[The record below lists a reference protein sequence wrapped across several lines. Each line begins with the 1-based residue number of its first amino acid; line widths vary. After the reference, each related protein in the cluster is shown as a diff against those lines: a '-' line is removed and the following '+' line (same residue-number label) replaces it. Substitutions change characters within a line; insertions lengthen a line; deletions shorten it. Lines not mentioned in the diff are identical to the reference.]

1 MSKTSLKTAHQS
13 RPRRRLPEIKL
24 PNGRTLIPRAD
35 FAHDVIGESERT
47 TKRRNYPSVKVGGVV
62 YIERESA
69 LEMLAN
75 SVHRQNAPKP
85 SRRGRRS

>member
-1 MSKTSLKTAHQS
+1 MSKPSQKPAHQH

-47 TKRRNYPSVKVGGVV
+47 TKRRGYPTVKVGGVT
-62 YIERESA
+62 YIEVQGA
-69 LEMLAN
+69 LEMLAA
-75 SVHRQNAPKP
+75 SVHRPNEPKP
-85 SRRGRRS
+85 SRRGRRT